1 MKRLKDD
8 VMKLSKAEQYEIYV
22 ALGFNLF
29 GEQPGQLLTK
39 QSAFINTRSNPVDS
53 QTKYMNQEQLRK
65 DLDNMIG

>member
-1 MKRLKDD
+1 MKRIKDD

-29 GEQPGQLLTK
+29 GEQPKQLLTR
-39 QSAFINTRSNPVDS
+39 QATFIHTRTNRVDANTKHVD
-53 QTKYMNQEQLRK
+53 QEQLRK